1 MCAGAESSEFVQRE
15 YPPCPLVSAH
25 AIVLQQDRV
34 LLVRRADDPGRGR
47 WSVPGG
53 LVRLG
58 ETIRQAT
65 QRETREECGVEIES
79 DEVID
84 VRDNIV
90 FACEIITIRHM
101 LGLWLERT

>member
-1 MCAGAESSEFVQRE
+1 M
-15 YPPCPLVSAH
+15 
-25 AIVLQQDRV
+25 
-34 LLVRRADDPGRGR
+34 
-47 WSVPGG
+47 PGG

-90 FACEIITIRHM
+90 FDGTGRIRFHFVVIYLLARYMGGEAQPVSTGRPRRDQIIHGMIAHNSYHACEIITIRHM